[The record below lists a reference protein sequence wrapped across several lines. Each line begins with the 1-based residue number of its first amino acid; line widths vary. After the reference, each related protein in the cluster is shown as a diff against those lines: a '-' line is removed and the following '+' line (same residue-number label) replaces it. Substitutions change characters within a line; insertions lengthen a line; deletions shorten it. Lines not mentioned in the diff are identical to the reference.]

1 MTAFNSGLKTAI
13 PHSMR
18 KNVLNPKLPLWPQNA
33 DEDGNCDWTYHKQ
46 PDIVEHSD
54 QFLVGQV

>member
-1 MTAFNSGLKTAI
+1 MTAFNS
-13 PHSMR
+13 HSAFNEKKR
-18 KNVLNPKLPLWPQNA
+18 LEPKVAALAENA

-46 PDIVEHSD
+46 PDIVEHSE